1 MGRDRVAII
10 DPGPDVESHVRALTL
25 AVELTYDRKI
35 ILTHGHA
42 DHAGSARSLSVAI
55 GAEVCGPNG
64 IEEVDHIVVDGDVI
78 ETDEGNLIVVHTPG
92 HTEEHLC
99 FYWEAQRALF
109 AGDHLLGKGN
119 TTWVA
124 DYSGC
129 VSDYLN
135 SIDQLHALNLAIIY
149 PAHGPPLENP
159 PEALARFESH
169 RRARIRQVE
178 EALEEHPSLSTEKL
192 LAFVY
197 GDTLPPGMERAAA
210 QSLEA
215 LRDHVRTLGES

>member
-92 HTEEHLC
+92 HTEEH
-99 FYWEAQRALF
+99 
-109 AGDHLLGKGN
+109 
-119 TTWVA
+119 
-124 DYSGC
+124 
-129 VSDYLN
+129 
-135 SIDQLHALNLAIIY
+135 
-149 PAHGPPLENP
+149 
-159 PEALARFESH
+159 
-169 RRARIRQVE
+169 
-178 EALEEHPSLSTEKL
+178 
-192 LAFVY
+192 
-197 GDTLPPGMERAAA
+197 
-210 QSLEA
+210 
-215 LRDHVRTLGES
+215 